1 MSATSDK
8 LVERY
13 LKHLDV
19 ELDDLP
25 RARRREIVDDISG
38 HIAEARAGL
47 EAETEAGV
55 RNILDDLGDPA
66 EIAAEAR
73 ERFGVQPKKSSFVEI
88 AAMILLLVGGFI
100 VGIGWLVGVVL
111 LWSSNVWNTRDK
123 LIGTLV
129 VPGGLALPLFLGVV
143 AGSAG
148 GQACDIDLETGREIN
163 CSPAGD
169 ATSAT
174 DILAIALLVVL
185 LLAPIVTTVY
195 LSRRMSRP
203 SVAAA

>member
-13 LKHLDV
+13 VKHLDV

-73 ERFGVQPKKSSFVEI
+73 ERFGVSPRNRASSR
-88 AAMILLLVGGFI
+88 L
-100 VGIGWLVGVVL
+100 
-111 LWSSNVWNTRDK
+111 
-123 LIGTLV
+123 
-129 VPGGLALPLFLGVV
+129 
-143 AGSAG
+143 
-148 GQACDIDLETGREIN
+148 
-163 CSPAGD
+163 
-169 ATSAT
+169 
-174 DILAIALLVVL
+174 
-185 LLAPIVTTVY
+185 
-195 LSRRMSRP
+195 RP
-203 SVAAA
+203 